1 MLRIEALVYT
11 LSHKIWVR
19 LLKINQK
26 VETIRWVII
35 GILLTVVVLNA
46 YVTFSFHYCI
56 WNFVYL
62 FNPGLKIFV
71 GKVSN
76 SYVEL

>member
-1 MLRIEALVYT
+1 MYSL
-11 LSHKIWVR
+11 
-19 LLKINQK
+19 
-26 VETIRWVII
+26 I

-46 YVTFSFHYCI
+46 YVTLSFHYCI

-76 SYVEL
+76 SYVELYEHTFTNLQFLKLSTLAAASKVLPLGE

>member
-1 MLRIEALVYT
+1 MY
-11 LSHKIWVR
+11 S
-19 LLKINQK
+19 
-26 VETIRWVII
+26 II
-35 GILLTVVVLNA
+35 GILPTVVVLNA

-62 FNPGLKIFV
+62 FNPGLKFFF

-76 SYVEL
+76 SYVELYEHTFTNLQFLKFSTLAAASKVLPLGE